1 VILGAAVNADKEISL
16 PLRHA
21 RRLAADAPAVNGDL
35 QISAVPAESG
45 EREPDAEAAGGSFLD
60 TESWAIRFKLF
71 SESCVALQGYF
82 AQAREVK
89 NQLLIESFADLSTP
103 LVADAALRLK
113 IPLRIAPPGISPV
126 ISGRRLAGQ
135 ALPARHFGSVDVFL
149 EAMQNAQPGDVLVID
164 NSGRRDEGC
173 IGDLTALEA
182 QASGL
187 AGIVVWGVHRD
198 TPELRQIG
206 FPIFS
211 YGSWPSGPQRL
222 DLRGDAALHSARFG
236 DFEIKKTDFVFA
248 DDDGCVFITSAS
260 VEELLTTAR
269 TIWQRE
275 RQQAEEIKR
284 GNTLRRQL
292 RFAEYLARRA
302 ADPTFTF
309 RQHLRRMDGA
319 IEE

>member
-1 VILGAAVNADKEISL
+1 
-16 PLRHA
+16 
-21 RRLAADAPAVNGDL
+21 
-35 QISAVPAESG
+35 
-45 EREPDAEAAGGSFLD
+45 
-60 TESWAIRFKLF
+60 
-71 SESCVALQGYF
+71 
-82 AQAREVK
+82 VK
-89 NQLLIESFADLSTP
+89 NQLLREGFAELSTP

-126 ISGRRLAGQ
+126 ISGCRLAGR
-135 ALPARHFGSVDVFL
+135 ALPARHFGSVDVYL

-164 NSGRRDEGC
+164 NGGRRDEGC

-187 AGIVVWGVHRD
+187 AGIVVWGAHRD

-222 DLRGDAALHSARFG
+222 DPRDESALESARFA
-236 DFEIKKTDFVFA
+236 DFEIQKLDVVLA

-269 TIWQRE
+269 TIWRKE
-275 RQQAEEIKR
+275 RQQAEEIKT

-292 RFAEYLARRA
+292 RFAEYLAKHST
-302 ADPTFTF
+302 DPTYTF